1 VTERYSHGW
10 TDPRGLYGNEIIIR
24 RYGREYYM
32 EQTTSQYAQALA
44 QAMEQTKNAI
54 AAKIMKGAFGT
65 KLRRYE
71 GEQMKVDAHKYVT
84 EAKNLPIDVCE
95 NLWITKYGNEPLRAL
110 ALNEQ
115 DELMWEIGNKLFWVG
130 KIVHDTKADTYTCK

>member
-1 VTERYSHGW
+1 
-10 TDPRGLYGNEIIIR
+10 
-24 RYGREYYM
+24 M